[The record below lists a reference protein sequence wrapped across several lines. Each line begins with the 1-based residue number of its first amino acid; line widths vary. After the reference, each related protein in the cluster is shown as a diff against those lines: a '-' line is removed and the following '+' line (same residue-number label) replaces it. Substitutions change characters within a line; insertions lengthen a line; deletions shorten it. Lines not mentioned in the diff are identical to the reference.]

1 MRERTP
7 SQAEGERDD
16 NDTRRAAEHADTP
29 YPTPSQAEGDRDD
42 LPDTSDAADTD
53 TDRTARH

>member
-16 NDTRRAAEHADTP
+16 ADSQSAEAPDTP
-29 YPTPSQAEGDRDD
+29 YPTPSQAEGEGDD
-42 LPDTSDAADTD
+42 LPDTSDAADD
-53 TDRTARH
+53 DAP

>member
-16 NDTRRAAEHADTP
+16 NEARRIAELPDTP

-42 LPDTSDAADTD
+42 LPETADAAD
-53 TDRTARH
+53 A

>member
-16 NDTRRAAEHADTP
+16 NDVRRTAEHPDTP

-42 LPDTSDAADTD
+42 LPETSDAAGTD
-53 TDRTARH
+53 TSRTTR